1 MTQEEIKAYIRDNL
15 SICINRDYEQDY
27 GRSYE
32 IIEVNLL
39 LEGESIAKDTF
50 TIKT

>member
-1 MTQEEIKAYIRDNL
+1 MTPEEVKQYIKDNL
-15 SICINRDYEQDY
+15 SICITKDHEVDY
-27 GRSYE
+27 GSSYE
-32 IIEVNLL
+32 IIQVDLL